1 MRASTNNTV
10 YPNVL
15 PSFPFLDIT
24 ALSSI
29 VSKLIKILC
38 KEKLYTI
45 KNGFVL
51 YQLWLPELNHKQFSA
66 LHILQAL
73 RDAIFMSLK
82 SSLNRC
88 SVIVKC
94 IDNTG
99 GW

>member
-15 PSFPFLDIT
+15 PSFPFLAIT

-29 VSKLIKILC
+29 VSKLIKNLC

-45 KNGFVL
+45 KNDFVL
-51 YQLWLPELNHKQFSA
+51 YQLWLPELNHK
-66 LHILQAL
+66 HILQAL

-82 SSLNRC
+82 SSLNL
-88 SVIVKC
+88 VIVKC